1 MPATTPAI
9 GELYLLNSE
18 SVIQQCYV
26 PEDTRA
32 PALGQVFLCTQ
43 HFEKAKAYVYQRVLM
58 REDRFY
64 ALKDV
69 EIALD
74 APLLVGQPL
83 GHKAPSYDRESH
95 RAGAPHNVLAL
106 YAALSETLFAA
117 NPTAVLRGIEPGE
130 ILVFDQDDNGSPF
143 SKGGAFVYD
152 NRKGK
157 LTLGRREDG
166 KLVKHRVDSAA
177 LKHVKLASLAGGSTV
192 VHEPRLLTAGAFA
205 GIVPFFEPS
214 RWVEGPLRTLSPFAF
229 VERVTGG
236 RNHAR
241 HKFHLVMQDLRGE
254 VVRSVSEDV
263 EVTAWLC

>member
-1 MPATTPAI
+1 MTATTPVI

-18 SVIQQCYV
+18 STLKDCYV
-26 PEDTRA
+26 PEGTRA

-43 HFEKAKAYVYQRVLM
+43 YFENVKAFVYQRVLM

-64 ALKDV
+64 ALKGV

-106 YAALSETLFAA
+106 YTALSETLFAA
-117 NPTAVLRGIEPGE
+117 NPTAVLKGLEPGE
-130 ILVFDQDDNGSPF
+130 ILVFTEDDNGSPF

-177 LKHVKLASLAGGSTV
+177 LKHVELASLVGGSAV
-192 VHEPRLLTAGAFA
+192 VHEARLLNAGHFA
-205 GIVPFFEPS
+205 AIVPFFESS
-214 RWVEGPLRTLSPFAF
+214 RWTEGPLRTLSPFAF
-229 VERVTGG
+229 VEKLSGG
-236 RNHAR
+236 RGLDRVKYHVA
-241 HKFHLVMQDLRGE
+241 MQDLRGE
-254 VVRSVSEDV
+254 VVRGVTEDV
-263 EVTAWLC
+263 QVTAWLC

>member
-1 MPATTPAI
+1 MIANTPVI

-18 SVIQQCYV
+18 SVLQKCYV
-26 PEDTRA
+26 PEGTRT

-43 HFEKAKAYVYQRVLM
+43 HFENAQAFVYQRVLM

-64 ALKDV
+64 ALRGV
-69 EIALD
+69 EVALD
-74 APLLVGQPL
+74 APLLLGQPL
-83 GHKAPSYDRESH
+83 GHKAPTYDRESH
-95 RAGAPHNVLAL
+95 RAGAPHNVSAL
-106 YAALSETLFAA
+106 YAALTETLIAA
-117 NPTAVLRGIEPGE
+117 NPTAVLKGLEPGE
-130 ILVFDQDDNGSPF
+130 ILVFEQDDNGSPF

-177 LKHVKLASLAGGSTV
+177 LTHVKLASLVGGSTV

-236 RNHAR
+236 RNYGR
-241 HKFHLVMQDLRGE
+241 RKFHLVMQDLRGE
-254 VVRSVSEDV
+254 VVRAVSEDV